1 MKFYEGD
8 AGSIIPEEWNTQV
21 KIGSSGMVHGSSM
34 RDRDR
39 VPFERIAYGDS
50 LDKVKRCL
58 ECPLPKCKGS
68 SKCWYLKGKPEPPK
82 LGCPS
87 NEERAKRVK
96 EHPEKVKP
104 PKPPKEK
111 KPKEPK
117 PPYGYDRELLL
128 KGMVHAYTEKELA
141 KALDISLYM
150 ARKWLAWMALEG
162 SKK

>member
-1 MKFYEGD
+1 MYFYEGD
-8 AGSIIPEEWNTQV
+8 AGSIIPEEWNSKV

-68 SKCWYLKGKPEPPK
+68 TKCWYLKGKPEPIEKGRPAKGEAQREKPK
-82 LGCPS
+82 
-87 NEERAKRVK
+87 
-96 EHPEKVKP
+96 KP
-104 PKPPKEK
+104 PKPPAEK
-111 KPKEPK
+111 KPRQPK
-117 PPYGYDRELLL
+117 PPYGYDREVLL

-150 ARKWLAWMALEG
+150 TRKWLAWMALEG